1 MKIKKI
7 NKNLIREYVKDQ
19 VGDVE
24 ESRIDKA
31 IREYLIEREEEVYN
45 DIVEETFSKKTKEAL
60 RDMWDAL
67 EEMIG
72 DLNIITLKEG
82 DVTIPN
88 LDIDGIGG
96 ENGVKEYINDNI
108 INPLEKIQDE
118 LMFLSDDPEDSMDNL
133 EDSIDIRD

>member
-31 IREYLIEREEEVYN
+31 IREYLIEREEEIYD
-45 DIVEETFSKKTKEAL
+45 DIVEETFSEKTKEAL
-60 RDMWDAL
+60 TDMWDAL
-67 EEMIG
+67 EEMIS

-88 LDIDGIGG
+88 FDIDGVRG
-96 ENGVKEYINDNI
+96 EYSVKEYINDNI
-108 INPLEKIQDE
+108 REPLEKIQDE
-118 LMFLSDDPEDSMDNL
+118 LMFLSDDPEDS
-133 EDSIDIRD
+133 IDITD

>member
-31 IREYLIEREEEVYN
+31 IREYLIEREEEIYD
-45 DIVEETFSKKTKEAL
+45 DIVEETFSEKTKEAL
-60 RDMWDAL
+60 TDMWEAL

-88 LDIDGIGG
+88 FDIDGVRG
-96 ENGVKEYINDNI
+96 EYSVKEYINDNI
-108 INPLEKIQDE
+108 TEPLEKIQDE
-118 LMFLSDDPEDSMDNL
+118 LMFLSDDPEGP
-133 EDSIDIRD
+133 IDITD